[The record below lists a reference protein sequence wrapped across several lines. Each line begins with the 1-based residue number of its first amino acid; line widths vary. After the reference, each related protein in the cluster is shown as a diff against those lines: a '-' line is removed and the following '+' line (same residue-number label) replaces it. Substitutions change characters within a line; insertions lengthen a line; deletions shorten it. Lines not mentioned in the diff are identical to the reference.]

1 MRAIDASARM
11 DGVSVAS
18 GLSFMMVLEKQH
30 LRMVSNFYAKK
41 TAFNICCVEYAVRVW
56 GMSRLE
62 KGLMSRRE
70 RQIMDI
76 LYRLGQGSAKEVL
89 ENLPDPPSYSA
100 VRALMVT
107 LEGKGMV
114 KHSKESRRYI
124 YSPVIAEKRARKSA
138 ISNLLST
145 FFDGKPE
152 KLVAALLDSD
162 DMKLE
167 KKEISKIRS
176 ALED

>member
-1 MRAIDASARM
+1 
-11 DGVSVAS
+11 
-18 GLSFMMVLEKQH
+18 
-30 LRMVSNFYAKK
+30 
-41 TAFNICCVEYAVRVW
+41 
-56 GMSRLE
+56 MSRLE
-62 KGLMSRRE
+62 KGQMSRRE

-76 LYRLGQGSAKEVL
+76 LYRLGQGSAQNVL

-114 KHSKESRRYI
+114 SHSKESRRYI
-124 YSPVIAEKRARKSA
+124 YKPVVTEKKARRSA

-152 KLVAALLDSD
+152 KLVAALLDAD
-162 DMKLE
+162 DLKLE
-167 KKEISKIRS
+167 KEELAKIRS
-176 ALED
+176 LLDEK

>member
-1 MRAIDASARM
+1 M
-11 DGVSVAS
+11 
-18 GLSFMMVLEKQH
+18 
-30 LRMVSNFYAKK
+30 N
-41 TAFNICCVEYAVRVW
+41 
-56 GMSRLE
+56 RLE
-62 KGLMSRRE
+62 RGQMSRRE

-76 LYRLGQGSAKEVL
+76 LYRLGEASAQDVL
-89 ENLPDPPSYSA
+89 DNLPDPPSYSA

-114 KHSKESRRYI
+114 THSKESRRYI
-124 YSPVIAEKRARKSA
+124 YKPAIAEKRARKSA

-145 FFDGKPE
+145 FFEGKPE

-167 KKEISKIRS
+167 KEDIAKIRS
-176 ALED
+176 ALSEDANP

>member
-1 MRAIDASARM
+1 MSP
-11 DGVSVAS
+11 
-18 GLSFMMVLEKQH
+18 LEQ
-30 LRMVSNFYAKK
+30 
-41 TAFNICCVEYAVRVW
+41 
-56 GMSRLE
+56 GQ
-62 KGLMSRRE
+62 MSRRE

-76 LYRLGQGSAKEVL
+76 VYRLGQVSAQDVL

-124 YSPVIAEKRARKSA
+124 YKPAITEQRARKSA

-145 FFDGKPE
+145 FFDGRPE
-152 KLVAALLDSD
+152 KLVASLLDSD
-162 DMKLE
+162 DVNLDARELE
-167 KKEISKIRS
+167 KIRKT
-176 ALED
+176 LEKSENLKF

>member
-1 MRAIDASARM
+1 
-11 DGVSVAS
+11 
-18 GLSFMMVLEKQH
+18 
-30 LRMVSNFYAKK
+30 
-41 TAFNICCVEYAVRVW
+41 
-56 GMSRLE
+56 MSRLE
-62 KGLMSRRE
+62 KGQMSRRE

-76 LYRLGQGSAKEVL
+76 LYRLGQGSAQNVL

-114 KHSKESRRYI
+114 SHSKESRRYI
-124 YSPVIAEKRARKSA
+124 YKPVITEKKARRSA

-152 KLVAALLDSD
+152 KLVAALLDAD
-162 DMKLE
+162 DLKLE
-167 KKEISKIRS
+167 KDELAKIRS
-176 ALED
+176 VLDEK